1 MKFDSVCHTY
11 SQLLGIDTVHVRVLC
26 YAISSNLSYLE
37 MLLKKKATSRM
48 LLLRENQTSHKEKT
62 NQCWK
67 T

>member
-48 LLLRENQTSHKEKT
+48 LLLREKSNFTQRK
-62 NQCWK
+62 N
-67 T
+67 